1 MFQTKN
7 VNFGIE
13 HLNTLSIVFVNLSLK
28 NMKLAKK
35 NNKMTKAELDN
46 ELATAEIA
54 EMESKADIIAQLE
67 ILKEY
72 TDKIISNAIKYIK

>member
-1 MFQTKN
+1 M
-7 VNFGIE
+7 
-13 HLNTLSIVFVNLSLK
+13 FVNLSLK

>member
-1 MFQTKN
+1 
-7 VNFGIE
+7 
-13 HLNTLSIVFVNLSLK
+13 
-28 NMKLAKK
+28 MKLAKK

-72 TDKIISNAIKYIK
+72 TDKIISNVIKYIK